1 MVIDALMK
9 NEEKQR
15 GFHGFDF
22 EASAIYICKI
32 LVQTD
37 KMITSPRQHR
47 CSKSI
52 LNNVKD
58 KEYAIPT
65 KIEIPI
71 YLKHIYRHVKTS

>member
-1 MVIDALMK
+1 MALISK
-9 NEEKQR
+9 P
-15 GFHGFDF
+15 
-22 EASAIYICKI
+22 YICKI

-65 KIEIPI
+65 KSKIPI